1 MMMTSP
7 GADFQSA
14 FRPKNDQEFTKLEVD
29 LLTVFE
35 KVKLCREML
44 RESPGI
50 QEDEAL
56 AEVVGFLEAC
66 RDRMADVIEAG
77 TQGLLNEELLAKC
90 FRANDAIFRTLDAEK
105 VRVTIPYVDKAMAA
119 SMRLAYHLL
128 TYSLEFPERNEHFS
142 R

>member
-1 MMMTSP
+1 M
-7 GADFQSA
+7 
-14 FRPKNDQEFTKLEVD
+14 FRSKNEQEFQKLEVD
-29 LLTVFE
+29 LITVFE

-44 RESPGI
+44 RVSPGI
-50 QEDEAL
+50 KIDEAL

-105 VRVTIPYVDKAMAA
+105 V
-119 SMRLAYHLL
+119 SMHM
-128 TYSLEFPERNEHFS
+128 N
-142 R
+142 

>member
-1 MMMTSP
+1 M
-7 GADFQSA
+7 
-14 FRPKNDQEFTKLEVD
+14 
-29 LLTVFE
+29 
-35 KVKLCREML
+35 KLCREML

-105 VRVTIPYVDKAMAA
+105 VSPSDTSIF
-119 SMRLAYHLL
+119 L
-128 TYSLEFPERNEHFS
+128 TDSSS
-142 R
+142 RCETF

>member
-1 MMMTSP
+1 
-7 GADFQSA
+7 
-14 FRPKNDQEFTKLEVD
+14 
-29 LLTVFE
+29 
-35 KVKLCREML
+35 ML

-105 VRVTIPYVDKAMAA
+105 VRITIPHEDKTMAF
-119 SMRLAYHLL
+119 SMHYYSHNVLL
-128 TYSLEFPERNEHFS
+128 TKSLEFAERNEHFS